1 MAVSQATGLELSYF
15 LLTKAVPEPDS
26 NCLVDTIGHSSA
38 QNPLVT
44 TEDGLFHSRSQE
56 GTVVTGI

>member
-26 NCLVDTIGHSSA
+26 NCLVDTIGHSST

-44 TEDGLFHSRSQE
+44 TEDGLFHSRS
-56 GTVVTGI
+56 